1 MTPVYAKKLGLQ
13 IQKINIG
20 AQKTDRSNL
29 NIFEMA
35 IASFQVQDKLRWVR
49 FFQETFLVSNTR
61 INIVFRIYFLTL
73 SNADIWFVKEDLT

>member
-1 MTPVYAKKLGLQ
+1 MTPVYAKKLGFQ

-20 AQKTDRSNL
+20 AQKIDRSNL

-35 IASFQVQDKLRWVR
+35 IASFQVQDKLGWVR
-49 FFQETFLVSNTR
+49 FFQETFLVSNIR
-61 INIVFRIYFLTL
+61 INIVFRICFLTL